1 MSFDARSLERL
12 QQLGRSLPQPLP
24 TPQAAPPASPS
35 PSGKPP
41 QGKLHRIET
50 ENDPQALFREL
61 MQVSPDGH
69 VPPHLMERLKELER
83 HQLQQNQQ
91 AARKPEP
98 QAVQPGAQTA
108 PKAKALASAKALARA
123 KAPAKAR
130 AANRALA
137 SPIPSSQGSTATSTP
152 PSSNCCSKTTTAKP
166 KADPTAVN
174 PVS

>member
-24 TPQAAPPASPS
+24 TPQAAPPAGPS

-91 AARKPEP
+91 AARKPGP
-98 QAVQPGAQTA
+98 QAVQPGAQNG
-108 PKAKALASAKALARA
+108 PKG
-123 KAPAKAR
+123 
-130 AANRALA
+130 
-137 SPIPSSQGSTATSTP
+137 QGSGIGQSIGKGQGSGKSQSSKSGLGKPNPQLAGVHGDLYTAFQQLLLEDDDT
-152 PSSNCCSKTTTAKP
+152 
-166 KADPTAVN
+166 
-174 PVS
+174 